1 MANKIDELLKNDRWK
16 KEKLFTKKL
25 SREEIKKQKDEEVE
39 RERLGTVSQYHGVN
53 MEAFKTP
60 ASETQE
66 KCENRR
72 LGNTGPKPW
81 FDKYSQGGNAKP
93 RNRRREHPSGYHSCG

>member
-1 MANKIDELLKNDRWK
+1 MVNKIDELLKDKRWK
-16 KEKLFTKKL
+16 KEKLLAKKL
-25 SREEIKKQKDEEVE
+25 SHEEAKEQKEMEIE
-39 RERLGTVSQYHGVN
+39 HERLATVRQYHGAN

-66 KCENRR
+66 IWENRR
-72 LGNTGPKPW
+72 LGYTGPKPW